1 MFNSYKFSRSEFL
14 SMGAL
19 IDINLNSIEQTLI
32 NKKYY
37 YSNKINYN
45 L

>member
-1 MFNSYKFSRSEFL
+1 MIKFST
-14 SMGAL
+14 